1 MRVYSGLLV
10 ASFLQEGL
18 VRPPKDWTPESDPK
32 AHLVAEMGIAKLENS
47 KQVGPKEVR
56 EQSKL

>member
-1 MRVYSGLLV
+1 V

-32 AHLVAEMGIAKLENS
+32 ADLVAEMGIAKLENS